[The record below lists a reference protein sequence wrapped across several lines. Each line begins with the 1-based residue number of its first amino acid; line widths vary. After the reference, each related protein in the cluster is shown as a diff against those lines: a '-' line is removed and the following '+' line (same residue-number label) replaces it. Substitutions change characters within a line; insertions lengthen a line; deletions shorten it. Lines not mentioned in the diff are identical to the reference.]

1 VIGLDLQNDGPMT
14 QNMGSAAIRTFD
26 DAERAHIT
34 AMLRETHWVIGG
46 LRGPA
51 AQLGLPRTTPPSLG
65 VHIEAAGFDFDRQVP
80 PAGEE
85 LIAPWSRLPQP
96 LPQER
101 TAVPEVTL
109 QFDHTGII
117 IRL

>member
-1 VIGLDLQNDGPMT
+1 MT

-34 AMLRETHWVIGG
+34 AMLRETHWVIGA
-46 LRGPA
+46 LHGPA
-51 AQLGLPRTTPPSLG
+51 AQLGLPRTTPPALG

-85 LIAPWSRLPQP
+85 LITPWSRLPQP
-96 LPQER
+96 LPR
-101 TAVPEVTL
+101 RGR
-109 QFDHTGII
+109 QFPKSLSSSII
-117 IRL
+117 LG